1 MSKSVKN
8 ILVVSIIAIAIVLTS
23 LIALTSCATTPNKG
37 DTTGTQEAEKVRDIY
52 AITAVSGVSLLADSF
67 RNNTPSSVAMTD
79 IDSSDTLA
87 RPDGISDDDTARI
100 KQYLGMFEGYLL
112 NNGITPEV
120 TKPSEADGEYSSYQV
135 KLTINLP
142 NAGGTTDKYVMFCDE
157 IDNADTNV
165 ANASEI
171 NDRDRDDNDD
181 DDNDINDNDID
192 DDDKDETEIKSGIKG
207 VMIYADNVYPLIGEK
222 EVEIE
227 DGESESELSLRVYMS
242 ETVRD
247 TYIDIKQEIE
257 NDEMEYVY
265 SVYDNG
271 TLINKTKVEFE
282 NDIED
287 NEQEIKLAFYD
298 NNSGQISKTWYKI
311 EKSENKNIFNVKY
324 NAGDG
329 NVYKLNIKVDSD
341 TYTFEYRN
349 GFTEVI

>member
-23 LIALTSCATTPNKG
+23 LIALASCATTPNKG

-67 RNNTPSSVAMTD
+67 RNNVPSSVAIAD

-120 TKPSEADGEYSSYQV
+120 TKPSETDGEYSSYQV

-142 NAGGTTDKYVMFCDE
+142 NAGGSTDKYVMYYDE
-157 IDNADTNV
+157 INNSDNNKANV
-165 ANASEI
+165 SEI

-181 DDNDINDNDID
+181 DDNDID

-207 VMIYADNVYPLIGEK
+207 VMIYADNAYPLVGKK

-242 ETVRD
+242 ETERD

-257 NDEMEYVY
+257 SDEIEYVY

-271 TLINKTKVEFE
+271 TLMNKTKVEFE

-287 NEQEIKLAFYD
+287 NEQEIKLEFYD

-311 EKSENKNIFNVKY
+311 EKSESKNIFNVKY

>member
-8 ILVVSIIAIAIVLTS
+8 ILAVSIVAIAIVLTS
-23 LIALTSCATTPNKG
+23 LIAFTSCATTPNKG

-67 RNNTPSSVAMTD
+67 RNNAPNSVAMTD
-79 IDSSDTLA
+79 IDSSDVLA
-87 RPDGISDDDTARI
+87 RPDGISDADTARV

-112 NNGITPEV
+112 NNGIIPEV
-120 TKPSEADGEYSSYQV
+120 TKPSEADGDYSSYQV

-142 NAGGTTDKYVMFCDE
+142 NAGGTTDKYVMYYNE
-157 IDNADTNV
+157 IDNTDANV

-181 DDNDINDNDID
+181 DDNDID

-207 VMIYADNVYPLIGEK
+207 VMIYADNVYPLIGKK

-242 ETVRD
+242 ESARD

-311 EKSENKNIFNVKY
+311 EKSESKNAVFNVKY
-324 NAGDG
+324 NANDG
-329 NVYKLNIKVDSD
+329 NVYKLNIKVDGD
-341 TYTFEYRN
+341 TYTFVYRN
-349 GFTEVI
+349 GFTEDI